1 MPTEEREEGKL
12 YYKKIGDEEYTELK
26 GFTEEDVETED
37 IEEVKGLE
45 GSLEIEIE
53 DKETLRQLRKLCKTD
68 KEKKEE
74 QRYNKESFRKF
85 IKERKRK

>member
-12 YYKKIGDEEYTELK
+12 YFKKIEDEEYTELK
-26 GFTEEDVETED
+26 GFTEENIETED
-37 IEEVKGLE
+37 IEEIKGLE
-45 GSLEIEIE
+45 DGVEIEIK

-68 KEKKEE
+68 KEKKAE

-85 IKERKRK
+85 IKERR